1 MSKRQEDYDSQS
13 NPNGRWRKFTIDEI
27 MARPNTSLDISW
39 MTEESDE
46 EDKSLSEILV
56 EMNEKSMT
64 ISAAIAELTDI
75 LEGIDDSEE

>member
-1 MSKRQEDYDSQS
+1 
-13 NPNGRWRKFTIDEI
+13 

-56 EMNEKSMT
+56 EMNKKSMT

>member
-1 MSKRQEDYDSQS
+1 
-13 NPNGRWRKFTIDEI
+13 